1 MMTAR
6 DADPPLERHEAGTP
20 LDYSEDL
27 YTIYVETADTGSAP
41 EQVLRSFLGPRHAKR
56 LHRSAHGFEF
66 VAPIQCVPDIVRLL
80 TLENV
85 AVYQVVRQTKVEGS
99 WR

>member
-1 MMTAR
+1 MR
-6 DADPPLERHEAGTP
+6 SGDANPPCERPVTGTP

-27 YTIYVETADTGSAP
+27 YRFYVETADVSGVA
-41 EQVLRSFLGPRHAKR
+41 ERVLRDFLGPRHAQR
-56 LHRSAHGFEF
+56 LQPLPHGFEF

-85 AVYQVVRQTKVEGS
+85 AVYQVVRRAKVDGQ